1 MKIIYANCEKK
12 AWKKILS
19 FCNFKSC
26 VFDCNDLLSYNSSPR
41 SSHIWFSYIHN
52 YIIILSRVYNEQI
65 QQPVPSWL
73 VSSILVE
80 HCTGIAEVKGLNPVQ
95 AWIFF
100 CLLFTNAKVVSITTM
115 IYFYLHFRWSNN
127 NNNNNNNNNTYIV
140 PISILLFSSA
150 LMKCLW
156 SILHPTVHTYDF
168 HIFMTLWSS
177 FHGFIMNQFNNVLA
191 VGLLAQLTERC
202 TGIAKA
208 KGSSLVQAWIFF
220 RLSFRN
226 CKSCVYN
233 CNDLLSYNTIN

>member
-1 MKIIYANCEKK
+1 MKIIYVNCGVKSYVKVDHCSYRRNFCSCEKK

-26 VFDCNDLLSYNSSPR
+26 VYDCNDLLSYNSSPR

-95 AWIFF
+95 AWIFL

-127 NNNNNNNNNTYIV
+127 NNNNNNNTYIV
-140 PISILLFSSA
+140 PISILLFLSA
-150 LMKCLW
+150 LMKRLW
-156 SILHPTVHTYDF
+156 SILHPTVHAYDF

-177 FHGFIMNQFNNVLA
+177 FHGFIMNQFNNLLA
-191 VGLLAQLTERC
+191 VGLLAQLTE
-202 TGIAKA
+202 
-208 KGSSLVQAWIFF
+208 
-220 RLSFRN
+220 LSFRN